1 MKFSRDIKETKI
13 RIDPLLVI
21 NNIEVRYF
29 YDKDSVLN
37 CKTYDFFCSLYGGE
51 HINEWNKVDRYMC
64 SCEKFCS
71 FHECRY
77 KGNYM
82 TIDELLKLFEDVFPE
97 KLDDVKLIL
106 NRIDSLKE
114 FLRTKETNEIK

>member
-1 MKFSRDIKETKI
+1 
-13 RIDPLLVI
+13 
-21 NNIEVRYF
+21 
-29 YDKDSVLN
+29 
-37 CKTYDFFCSLYGGE
+37 
-51 HINEWNKVDRYMC
+51 
-64 SCEKFCS
+64 
-71 FHECRY
+71 
-77 KGNYM
+77 M